1 MNRDAVVIA
10 VLAACLAL
18 AGCQGL
24 VSSGPDDIEST
35 FDDGTDG
42 WAIVGDAQD
51 GSAAPAH
58 ESEGGD
64 PGGHLSAND
73 DVTGGVWYWAAPD
86 RYLGEKADYEG
97 GTLSV
102 SLRQSATDSQF
113 DARDVVIASDATEL
127 TYDFDAHPGTD
138 WTAYEVPLSADG
150 WTNGETGEPAT
161 DAEMQTVLASLDRV
175 WIRGE
180 YRTGSDTGRIDTV
193 VLSAS

>member
-1 MNRDAVVIA
+1 MNRHAVAIA

-24 VSSGPDDIEST
+24 VGSGPEDVEST
-35 FDDGTDG
+35 FDDGPEG

-51 GSAAPAH
+51 GSAAPTH
-58 ESEGGD
+58 NSEGGD

-97 GTLSV
+97 GTLSL

-113 DARDVVIASDATEL
+113 DAPDVVVAAGATEL
-127 TYDFDAHPGTD
+127 TYDFDSPPGTD
-138 WTAYEVPLSADG
+138 WATDEVSLSAEG
-150 WTNGETGEPAT
+150 WTNSETGDPAT
-161 DAEMQTVLASLDRV
+161 DAELQTVLANLERL

-180 YRTGSDTGRIDTV
+180 YRTGSDTGWIDTV
-193 VLSAS
+193 VLSGP